1 MCFWALNNTCFNCC
15 LTKKKRKKKKMVFSA
30 ATPYPS
36 IMWCAHFIMSY
47 NGEGFYWQAHMK
59 WNGHTFSISGVNQYQ
74 RIQRWDEMRWW
85 SKCREFKVYGV
96 VMIIYS
102 VSPHMVHDEMEWHYW
117 RRGAV
122 TIDLHRK
129 WWRCQR
135 SCQKSAWLTLGCS
148 QTGICSSMTPQCL
161 LFQYHQQTQTQISP
175 KNSVRNQ
182 SWARIHLLP
191 V

>member
-1 MCFWALNNTCFNCC
+1 
-15 LTKKKRKKKKMVFSA
+15 MVFSA

-102 VSPHMVHDEMEWHYW
+102 VSPHMVHDEMEWDYW

-122 TIDLHRK
+122 TTYIESGDGASGVARNQLDWRSDVAKQEFVRRWHR
-129 WWRCQR
+129 
-135 SCQKSAWLTLGCS
+135 SAYCFNTINKRKHKFRPKTQSETNRGLGFICS
-148 QTGICSSMTPQCL
+148 Q
-161 LFQYHQQTQTQISP
+161 Y
-175 KNSVRNQ
+175 ND
-182 SWARIHLLP
+182 
-191 V
+191 